1 MEKKFN
7 IVVGEDG
14 TVKLPDAVLEK
25 LEVKPGE
32 EVRFE
37 VDDNFYAVRLLSR
50 IEAERL
56 DYLNWMHNK
65 HLIFDLIGI
74 PFLKAGNNDTP
85 FVVYQNDFK
94 EILMKQ
100 PIAVCFAKAE
110 KLPHL
115 TNRHGGFGSGR
126 FSFSV

>member
-1 MEKKFN
+1 ML
-7 IVVGEDG
+7 
-14 TVKLPDAVLEK
+14 T
-25 LEVKPGE
+25 
-32 EVRFE
+32 
-37 VDDNFYAVRLLSR
+37 LSTH
-50 IEAERL
+50 
-56 DYLNWMHNK
+56 M
-65 HLIFDLIGI
+65 IFDLIGI